1 MNQHASRLVNFIKDG
16 LLNYSSWR
24 GKGKWLRVLC
34 RYWFF
39 WAYNLKWKSWL
50 SLVLHTYPF
59 LVGKSFFWHENC
71 FKRIC
76 LLKLGWWAYQRVL
89 QETWNH
95 VNLWNKREAQQ
106 SWYIGKVPVSLNKG
120 VHRYQEMHGPFN
132 TGKMQVMGEIGRGTF
147 LENQK
152 ICFNTQCQR

>member
-1 MNQHASRLVNFIKDG
+1 MKEERKVVEGVMPLLV
-16 LLNYSSWR
+16 L
-24 GKGKWLRVLC
+24 
-34 RYWFF
+34 
-39 WAYNLKWKSWL
+39 L
-50 SLVLHTYPF
+50 SLKPQMKKLVKFGTSYVSL
-59 LVGKSFFWHENC
+59 LVGKSFFRHENC

-95 VNLWNKREAQQ
+95 VNFWKKREAQQ

-120 VHRYQEMHGPFN
+120 VHRYQEMHG
-132 TGKMQVMGEIGRGTF
+132 KMQVMGEIGRGTF
-147 LENQK
+147 FKNQK